1 MSKAWQYILLVL
13 VSVFAFL
20 CGYVC
25 HGCTHECKVTE
36 VSQTDTIQTIRVDT
50 IRVERTFT
58 DYIYD
63 TIVVNDTVYV
73 ADIPRVYTDS
83 TADYA
88 LNVRAVKM
96 YDYRL
101 DIFRVDTIIRYIQ
114 EKPAEPKKRGK
125 MGQSVVIGL
134 QAGYGLGVQPTTM
147 QARFEPYIGIGITYG
162 FGFTF

>member
-1 MSKAWQYILLVL
+1 MSKAWQYILFVL
-13 VSVFAFL
+13 FSVFAFL
-20 CGYVC
+20 CGYGC

-36 VSQTDTIQTIRVDT
+36 VVHTDTIKTIRVDT

-58 DYIYD
+58 DYVYD

-114 EKPAEPKKRGK
+114 EKPTEPKERGK
-125 MGQSVVIGL
+125 FGQSVVIGL
-134 QAGYGLGVQPTTM
+134 QVGYGFGVQPKTM

>member
-1 MSKAWQYILLVL
+1 MSKAWQYILLVP

-20 CGYVC
+20 CGYGC
-25 HGCTHECKVTE
+25 HGCTHECKVAE
-36 VSQTDTIQTIRVDT
+36 VVHTDTIQTIRVDT

-83 TADYA
+83 TADYT

-101 DIFRVDTIIRYIQ
+101 DIFRVDTITRYIQ
-114 EKPAEPKKRGK
+114 EKPTEPKKRGK
-125 MGQSVVIGL
+125 FGQSVVIGL
-134 QAGYGLGVQPTTM
+134 QAGYGLGVQHATM

>member
-1 MSKAWQYILLVL
+1 MSKAWQYILLFS
-13 VSVFAFL
+13 VSVFVFL
-20 CGYVC
+20 CGYGC
-25 HGCTHECKVTE
+25 HGCTQECKGTNV
-36 VSQTDTIQTIRVDT
+36 VHTDTIQTIRVDT

-101 DIFRVDTIIRYIQ
+101 DIFRVDTIIRYVQ
-114 EKPAEPKKRGK
+114 EKPTEPKKSGK

-134 QAGYGLGVQPTTM
+134 QVGYGLGVQPTTM

>member
-1 MSKAWQYILLVL
+1 MSKAWQYILLIS
-13 VSVFAFL
+13 VSVFVFL
-20 CGYVC
+20 CGYGC
-25 HGCTHECKVTE
+25 HGCTHECKETE
-36 VSQTDTIQTIRVDT
+36 VVHTDTIQTIRVDT

-63 TIVVNDTVYV
+63 TIIVNDTVYV

-101 DIFRVDTIIRYIQ
+101 DIFRVDTITRYMQ
-114 EKPAEPKKRGK
+114 EKPTEPKKRGK

-134 QAGYGLGVQPTTM
+134 QLGYGLGVQPATM

>member
-1 MSKAWQYILLVL
+1 MSKAWQYILLFL
-13 VSVFAFL
+13 FSVFVFL
-20 CGYVC
+20 CGYGC
-25 HGCTHECKVTE
+25 HGCTHECKVTD
-36 VSQTDTIQTIRVDT
+36 VVHTDTIQTIRVDT

-83 TADYA
+83 TDDYA

-101 DIFRVDTIIRYIQ
+101 DIFRVDTITRYIQ
-114 EKPAEPKKRGK
+114 EKPIEPKKSGK
-125 MGQSVVIGL
+125 FGQSVVIGL

>member
-1 MSKAWQYILLVL
+1 MSKTWQYILLF
-13 VSVFAFL
+13 SVFVFVFL
-20 CGYVC
+20 CGYGF
-25 HGCTHECKVTE
+25 HGCTHECKETE
-36 VSQTDTIQTIRVDT
+36 VIHTDTIQTIRLDT

-58 DYIYD
+58 DHIYD
-63 TIVVNDTVYV
+63 TIVVNDTVYI
-73 ADIPRVYTDS
+73 ADIPRVYADS
-83 TADYA
+83 TDDYA

-101 DIFRVDTIIRYIQ
+101 DIFRVDTITRYIQ
-114 EKPAEPKKRGK
+114 EKPTEQKKRGK

>member
-1 MSKAWQYILLVL
+1 MSKAWQYILLVF

-20 CGYVC
+20 CGYGF
-25 HGCTHECKVTE
+25 HGCTHECKVTD
-36 VSQTDTIQTIRVDT
+36 VVHTDTIQTIRVDT

-58 DYIYD
+58 DHVYD

-101 DIFRVDTIIRYIQ
+101 DIFRVDTITNYIQ
-114 EKPAEPKKRGK
+114 EKPTEPKKRGK
-125 MGQSVVIGL
+125 FGQSIVIGL
-134 QAGYGLGVQPTTM
+134 QAGYGLGVQPKTM
-147 QARFEPYIGIGITYG
+147 QAMFEPYIGVGITYG
-162 FGFTF
+162 FGFNF

>member
-1 MSKAWQYILLVL
+1 M
-13 VSVFAFL
+13 
-20 CGYVC
+20 
-25 HGCTHECKVTE
+25 
-36 VSQTDTIQTIRVDT
+36 
-50 IRVERTFT
+50 ERTFT

-101 DIFRVDTIIRYIQ
+101 DIFRVDTITRYIQ
-114 EKPAEPKKRGK
+114 ENPTEPKKRGK
-125 MGQSVVIGL
+125 LGQSVVIGL

>member
-1 MSKAWQYILLVL
+1 MSKSWQYILLIS
-13 VSVFAFL
+13 VSVFSFL
-20 CGYVC
+20 CGYGC
-25 HGCTHECKVTE
+25 HGCTHESKGTE
-36 VSQTDTIQTIRVDT
+36 VVHTDTIQTIRVDT

-58 DYIYD
+58 NHIYD
-63 TIVVNDTVYV
+63 TVIVNDTVYV

-101 DIFRVDTIIRYIQ
+101 DIFRVDTITRYIQ
-114 EKPAEPKKRGK
+114 EKPTETKKSGK
-125 MGQSVVIGL
+125 IGQSVVIGL

>member
-1 MSKAWQYILLVL
+1 MSKAWQYILFIS
-13 VSVFAFL
+13 VSVFVFL
-20 CGYVC
+20 CGYGFR
-25 HGCTHECKVTE
+25 GCTHECKEAE
-36 VSQTDTIQTIRVDT
+36 VVHTDTIQTIRVDT

-114 EKPAEPKKRGK
+114 EKPTEPKKRGK
-125 MGQSVVIGL
+125 WGQSVVIGL
-134 QAGYGLGVQPTTM
+134 QVGYGLGVHPATM

>member
-1 MSKAWQYILLVL
+1 MSKAWQYILLFS
-13 VSVFAFL
+13 VSVFVFL
-20 CGYVC
+20 CGYGC
-25 HGCTHECKVTE
+25 HGCTHERKGTE
-36 VSQTDTIQTIRVDT
+36 VVHTDTIQTIRVDT

-63 TIVVNDTVYV
+63 TIIVNDTVYV

-101 DIFRVDTIIRYIQ
+101 DIFRVDTITRYMQ
-114 EKPAEPKKRGK
+114 EKPTEPKKRGK

-134 QAGYGLGVQPTTM
+134 QFGYGLGVQPATM
-147 QARFEPYIGIGITYG
+147 QARFEPYIGIGISYG

>member
-1 MSKAWQYILLVL
+1 MSKALQYILLFS
-13 VSVFAFL
+13 VSVFVFL
-20 CGYVC
+20 CGYGC
-25 HGCTHECKVTE
+25 HGCTHECKETDV
-36 VSQTDTIQTIRVDT
+36 VHTDTIQTIRVDT
-50 IRVERTFT
+50 IRVERVFT
-58 DYIYD
+58 NHIYD
-63 TIVVNDTVYV
+63 TIVVNDTVYI

-101 DIFRVDTIIRYIQ
+101 DIFRVDTITRYIQ
-114 EKPAEPKKRGK
+114 EMPTEPKKSGK
-125 MGQSVVIGL
+125 FGQSVVIGL

>member
-1 MSKAWQYILLVL
+1 MSKAWQYILFLS
-13 VSVFAFL
+13 VSVFVFL
-20 CGYVC
+20 CGYGF
-25 HGCTHECKVTE
+25 HGCTHECKETE
-36 VSQTDTIQTIRVDT
+36 VVHMDTIQTIRVDT

-83 TADYA
+83 TSDYT

-101 DIFRVDTIIRYIQ
+101 DIFRVDTITRYIQ
-114 EKPAEPKKRGK
+114 EKPTEQKKRGK

-134 QAGYGLGVQPTTM
+134 QAGYGLGVQPATM

>member
-1 MSKAWQYILLVL
+1 MSKAWQYILLFS
-13 VSVFAFL
+13 VSVFVFL
-20 CGYVC
+20 CGYGC
-25 HGCTHECKVTE
+25 HGCTHECKETAV
-36 VSQTDTIQTIRVDT
+36 VHTDTIQTIRVDT

-58 DYIYD
+58 DYVYD

-73 ADIPRVYTDS
+73 ADIPCVYTDS
-83 TADYA
+83 TSDYA

-101 DIFRVDTIIRYIQ
+101 DIFRIDTITRYIQ
-114 EKPAEPKKRGK
+114 EKPTEPKKRGK

>member
-1 MSKAWQYILLVL
+1 MSKAWQYILFIS
-13 VSVFAFL
+13 VSVFVFL
-20 CGYVC
+20 CGYGF
-25 HGCTHECKVTE
+25 HGCTHECKETE
-36 VSQTDTIQTIRVDT
+36 VVHTDTIQAIRVDT

-114 EKPAEPKKRGK
+114 EKPTEPKKRGK

-134 QAGYGLGVQPTTM
+134 QVGYGLGVQPKTM

>member
-1 MSKAWQYILLVL
+1 MSKAWQYILLFS
-13 VSVFAFL
+13 VSVFVFM
-20 CGYVC
+20 CGYGF
-25 HGCTHECKVTE
+25 HGCTHECKETE
-36 VSQTDTIQTIRVDT
+36 VVHTDTIQTIRVDT

-63 TIVVNDTVYV
+63 TIVVNDTVYI

-101 DIFRVDTIIRYIQ
+101 DIFRVDTITRYIQ
-114 EKPAEPKKRGK
+114 EKQTEPKKRGK

>member
-1 MSKAWQYILLVL
+1 MSKAWQYILLFS
-13 VSVFAFL
+13 VSVFVFL
-20 CGYVC
+20 CGYGC
-25 HGCTHECKVTE
+25 HGCTHECNVTD
-36 VSQTDTIQTIRVDT
+36 VVHTDTIHTIRVDT

-63 TIVVNDTVYV
+63 TIVVNDTVYI

-114 EKPAEPKKRGK
+114 EKPTEPKKRGK

-134 QAGYGLGVQPTTM
+134 QVGYGLGVQPTTM

>member
-1 MSKAWQYILLVL
+1 MSKAWQYILFVS

-20 CGYVC
+20 CGYGL
-25 HGCTHECKVTE
+25 HSCTHECKWTE
-36 VSQTDTIQTIRVDT
+36 VVHTDTIQTIRVDT

-83 TADYA
+83 TSDYA

-101 DIFRVDTIIRYIQ
+101 DIFRVDTITRYIQ

-125 MGQSVVIGL
+125 FGQSVVIGL
-134 QAGYGLGVQPTTM
+134 QVGYGLGVQPKTM

>member
-1 MSKAWQYILLVL
+1 MSKAWQYILFIS
-13 VSVFAFL
+13 VSVFVFL
-20 CGYVC
+20 CGYGC
-25 HGCTHECKVTE
+25 HGCTHECKGTE
-36 VSQTDTIQTIRVDT
+36 VVHTDTIQTIRVDT

-101 DIFRVDTIIRYIQ
+101 DIFRVDTITRYIQ
-114 EKPAEPKKRGK
+114 EKPTEQKKSGK
-125 MGQSVVIGL
+125 MGQSVVIGW
-134 QAGYGLGVQPTTM
+134 QVGYGLGVQPKTM

>member
-1 MSKAWQYILLVL
+1 MSKAWQYILFIS
-13 VSVFAFL
+13 VSVFVFL
-20 CGYVC
+20 CGYGC

-36 VSQTDTIQTIRVDT
+36 VVHTDTIQTIRVDT

-58 DYIYD
+58 NNIYD

-101 DIFRVDTIIRYIQ
+101 DIFRVDTIIRYTQ
-114 EKPAEPKKRGK
+114 EKPTEPKKRGK
-125 MGQSVVIGL
+125 IGQSVVVGL

>member
-1 MSKAWQYILLVL
+1 MSKAWQYILFIS

-20 CGYVC
+20 CGYGL

-36 VSQTDTIQTIRVDT
+36 VVHTDTIQTIRVDT

-58 DYIYD
+58 NHIYD
-63 TIVVNDTVYV
+63 TIVVNDTVYI

-101 DIFRVDTIIRYIQ
+101 DIFRVDTITRYIQ
-114 EKPAEPKKRGK
+114 EKPTEPKKRGK
-125 MGQSVVIGL
+125 CGQSVVIGL
-134 QAGYGLGVQPTTM
+134 QVGYGLGVQPKTM

>member
-1 MSKAWQYILLVL
+1 MSKAWQYILFVS

-20 CGYVC
+20 CGYGF

-36 VSQTDTIQTIRVDT
+36 VVHTDTIQTIRVDT

-58 DYIYD
+58 NNIYD

-101 DIFRVDTIIRYIQ
+101 DIFRVDTIIRYTQ
-114 EKPAEPKKRGK
+114 EKPTEPKKRGK
-125 MGQSVVIGL
+125 IGQSVVIGL

>member
-1 MSKAWQYILLVL
+1 MSKAWQYILLFS
-13 VSVFAFL
+13 VSVFVFM
-20 CGYVC
+20 CGYGF
-25 HGCTHECKVTE
+25 HGCTHECKGME
-36 VSQTDTIQTIRVDT
+36 VVHTDTIQTIRVDT

-63 TIVVNDTVYV
+63 TIVINDTVYI
-73 ADIPRVYTDS
+73 ADIPRLYTDS

-101 DIFRVDTIIRYIQ
+101 DIFRVDTITRYIQ

-125 MGQSVVIGL
+125 FGQSIVIGL
-134 QAGYGLGVQPTTM
+134 QAGYGLGVQPATM
-147 QARFEPYIGIGITYG
+147 QAVFEPYIGIGITYG
-162 FGFTF
+162 FGITF